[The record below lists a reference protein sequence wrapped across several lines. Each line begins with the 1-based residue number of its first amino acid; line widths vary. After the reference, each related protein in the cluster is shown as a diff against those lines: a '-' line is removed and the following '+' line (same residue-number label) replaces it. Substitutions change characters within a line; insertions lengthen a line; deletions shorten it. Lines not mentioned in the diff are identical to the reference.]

1 MTLWCFGD
9 SYVDPNK
16 NSSNPVW
23 TAMIGEKLNCSVQ
36 NLGMCATSLD
46 YTYMCFDS
54 ALIQE
59 RDHVIIVLTDLHRR
73 FFFLDSPETSSLH
86 QLDNVSSNKSNA
98 MKHYFTFLSNPK
110 AYTINLKN
118 FLYRVQS
125 LSEKKNLKTVVFNA
139 FVSTVFV
146 HELDLPNLHIVPNT
160 LFEVSQNE
168 ISRDVARA
176 DFVKKDPRANHLC
189 VSNHKILA
197 DKVVNYVTRNTPITL
212 NNMLTNIVT
221 RTSYFDQKFRSEEFA
236 SFIQTDESE

>member
-9 SYVDPNK
+9 SYVDPHI

-54 ALIQE
+54 ADIQ
-59 RDHVIIVLTDLHRR
+59 DNDFVIIVLTDLHRR

-86 QLDNVSSNKSNA
+86 QLDNVSSGKSNA
-98 MKHYFTFLSNPK
+98 MKHYFTFLSNPR
-110 AYTINLKN
+110 AYNVNLKN
-118 FLYRVQS
+118 FLYRVQY
-125 LSEKKNLKTVVFNA
+125 LSEKKNLKTIIFNA

-146 HELDLPNLHIVPNT
+146 HELELPNLYIVSNT

-168 ISRDVARA
+168 ISRDVSRA

-197 DKVVNYVTRNTPITL
+197 DKVVDHFIRNTPITL

-221 RTSYFDQKFRSEEFA
+221 KPSYFDRTFRLSEFA
-236 SFIQTDESE
+236 CFVQPDESE